1 MITIGIG
8 GYTMENRIRE
18 LRKNRGMN
26 QEALASFIGVSQQTI
41 SKIERNTDSLSVDI
55 LIRLSDQFNV
65 TTDYLLGLSDEK
77 RNISTERRVRDK
89 LEEYHEFVGEY
100 EKLNEYKKKAVVE
113 IIKALREIQG
123 SEL

>member
-77 RNISTERRVRDK
+77 RNINTERRVRDK

-100 EKLNEYKKKAVVE
+100 EKLNEYNKKAVVE

>member
-89 LEEYHEFVGEY
+89 LEEYHEFIGEY
-100 EKLNEYKKKAVVE
+100 EKLSGYNKKAVVE
-113 IIKALREIQG
+113 IMKALREIQG
-123 SEL
+123 L

>member
-100 EKLNEYKKKAVVE
+100 EKLNEYNKKAVVE

>member
-65 TTDYLLGLSDEK
+65 PPDYLLGLSDEK

-100 EKLNEYKKKAVVE
+100 EKLNEYNKKAVVE

>member
-1 MITIGIG
+1 
-8 GYTMENRIRE
+8 MENRIRE

-77 RNISTERRVRDK
+77 RNISKKVRENRI
-89 LEEYHEFVGEY
+89 LCVN
-100 EKLNEYKKKAVVE
+100 L
-113 IIKALREIQG
+113 
-123 SEL
+123 

>member
-8 GYTMENRIRE
+8 GYTMENQIRE

-100 EKLNEYKKKAVVE
+100 EKLNEYNKKAVVE

>member
-89 LEEYHEFVGEY
+89 LEEYHEFIGEY
-100 EKLNEYKKKAVVE
+100 EKLSGYNKKAVVE
-113 IIKALREIQG
+113 IMKALREIQG

>member
-77 RNISTERRVRDK
+77 RNINTQRRVRDK

-100 EKLNEYKKKAVVE
+100 EKLNEYNKKAVVE

>member
-89 LEEYHEFVGEY
+89 LEEYHDFVGEY
-100 EKLNEYKKKAVVE
+100 EKLNEYNKKAVVE

>member
-100 EKLNEYKKKAVVE
+100 EKLNEYNKKAVVE
-113 IIKALREIQG
+113 IIQALREIQG

>member
-1 MITIGIG
+1 
-8 GYTMENRIRE
+8 MENRIRE

-89 LEEYHEFVGEY
+89 LEEYHEFIGEY
-100 EKLNEYKKKAVVE
+100 EKLSGYNKKAVVE
-113 IIKALREIQG
+113 IMKALREIQG